1 MADNINTNGIIFSP
15 DDKTLYVTNGGTI
28 VAFDPST
35 GRAYVLNTIGNTIDI
50 VSISASGV
58 VNLVS
63 SIDLTTLDGFGGANS
78 VAIKNGILAVA
89 YASDLPGA
97 DGSVALFDANGA
109 LINTVEVGTGP
120 DQVVFTADGLKLLV
134 ANEGEPVTITLPGGG
149 SQLINPEGSVS
160 IIDLRRRGKR
170 CGFHHDCVRP
180 ARRFRGDAEAGRRRA
195 VDRPDGLGGHRARV
209 HHGVAGWHARY
220 VTLQEVNAVAVI
232 DLTDPAAT
240 KPLAILPLGGVDH
253 NLAGNKFDASDRD
266 GPSNGPAINLRN
278 ADVISLLQP
287 DSIASFKVGSD
298 TYFVTAKRAT
308 PAWNSTTRPRWRN
321 RAAAYSPSTSTI
333 PPIR

>member
-1 MADNINTNGIIFSP
+1 M
-15 DDKTLYVTNGGTI
+15 
-28 VAFDPST
+28 
-35 GRAYVLNTIGNTIDI
+35 
-50 VSISASGV
+50 
-58 VNLVS
+58 
-63 SIDLTTLDGFGGANS
+63 
-78 VAIKNGILAVA
+78 
-89 YASDLPGA
+89 
-97 DGSVALFDANGA
+97 
-109 LINTVEVGTGP
+109 
-120 DQVVFTADGLKLLV
+120 FTADGLKLLV

-160 IIDLRRRGKR
+160 IIDLSGGAASAAVSTTIAFDLLD
-170 CGFHHDCVRP
+170 GF
-180 ARRFRGDAEAGRRRA
+180 EAVLKQAGVA
-195 VDRPDGLGGHRARV
+195 LLTGQTASADIEPEYITVSPDGTRA
-209 HHGVAGWHARY
+209 Y

-298 TYFVTAKRAT
+298 TYFVTANEGDARVELDDEATLAEQSGGVFTIDLDNTAYPDEGRDAGKRRTRPRCESARISATPMATATSTRSTPMAAAACRSSSRMPTAPSPRCAT
-308 PAWNSTTRPRWRN
+308 PAVSSRRLSRGIL
-321 RAAAYSPSTSTI
+321 RRGSTSTPPKAAASI
-333 PPIR
+333 PGPTTRGGAGGRRYRRHQRTDLCVRQP

>member
-1 MADNINTNGIIFSP
+1 MTPTATNAVQLVRLGNYAP
-15 DDKTLYVTNGGTI
+15 AAGTNAE
-28 VAFDPST
+28 VVSFDPST

-63 SIDLTTLDGFGGANS
+63 SIDLTTLCGANS

-160 IIDLRRRGKR
+160 IIDLSGGAANAAVSTTIAFDLLD
-170 CGFHHDCVRP
+170 GF
-180 ARRFRGDAEAGRRRA
+180 EAILKQAGVA
-195 VDRPDGLGGHRARV
+195 LLPGQTASADIEPEYITVSPDGTRA
-209 HHGVAGWHARY
+209 Y

-240 KPLAILPLGGVDH
+240 KPLAILPLGGDRH
-253 NLAGNKFDASDRD
+253 NPGRQQFDASDQD
-266 GPSNGPAINLRN
+266 GVERPGHQFATLSHQPAAAGFHRQ
-278 ADVISLLQP
+278 LQ
-287 DSIASFKVGSD
+287 GRSD
-298 TYFVTAKRAT
+298 TYFVTANEGDARVGT
-308 PAWNSTTRPRWRN
+308 STTRTLGGTSGG
-321 RAAAYSPSTSTI
+321 YSTI
-333 PPIR
+333 DSTNVS